1 MNSLTRLFLFLT
13 PAMLTG
19 STAQAAD
26 PIDTWLPRTS
36 PTNVNLTAVAYG
48 NGTFVA
54 IGEYYGIALT
64 SPDGV
69 TWTQRSTPIKNR
81 YFYGGAFG
89 NGVFVTVAYG
99 SDSVATSP

>member
-1 MNSLTRLFLFLT
+1 MNSLTRLLLFLT
-13 PAMLTG
+13 PAMLAG

-36 PTNVNLTAVAYG
+36 PTNINLTAVAYG

-64 SPDGV
+64 SQDGV
-69 TWTQRSTPIKNR
+69 TWTQRSTPIK
-81 YFYGGAFG
+81 
-89 NGVFVTVAYG
+89 TVISTEAP
-99 SDSVATSP
+99 SATACSSRWGTSGRL